1 VRCRATFDPARDLYG
16 AVTQSFRRPVR
27 TEPAATAVLLDETH
41 HLLSVHGRQEL
52 RDMRQHQIAA
62 ETMVLPTPARAYINA
77 AFFNESYGVT
87 L

>member
-1 VRCRATFDPARDLYG
+1 VRCRATFGPARDLYG

-27 TEPAATAVLLDETH
+27 TEPTAVLLDETH

-62 ETMVLPTPARAYINA
+62 EKGVDMAETGQRA
-77 AFFNESYGVT
+77 GRRQ
-87 L
+87 

>member
-1 VRCRATFDPARDLYG
+1 MRCRATFDPATDLYG

-62 ETMVLPTPARAYINA
+62 EKGVDMAETRQREERDVWQLGNA
-77 AFFNESYGVT
+77 
-87 L
+87 